1 MNSGIAREKW
11 SLFQAGQERKP
22 CKISIKQTV
31 RLFRHQITLTKKHF
45 NDLSVNESEAYGLD
59 FSQTMHDF

>member
-1 MNSGIAREKW
+1 MIKRRLKAIPAH
-11 SLFQAGQERKP
+11 QAA
-22 CKISIKQTV
+22 CSKQ
-31 RLFRHQITLTKKHF
+31 HF